1 MPFFFFFP
9 SSFVSTN
16 IAKYTRKTLNTM
28 AKDKSKPSTAPVY
41 DKNGL
46 PYNYIVIVDAGSSG
60 SRVHVYSYPDTSYGN
75 KKEKGSKA
83 LEDCEKKD
91 KDDDDDSDSDD
102 DDDDD
107 DDDKKSMC
115 KGEKKN
121 KLKLGRLPVVNKQGK
136 KWVQKIN
143 PGMSS
148 FVGKAETIGKDHL
161 AELLQYAETVIP
173 AEQHARTPIFIHATG
188 GMRLLEE
195 DQKKEILGQSCD
207 FIKKTTEFYLPDCN
221 EHVNIITGDTE
232 GIFGWLAVNYLVGGL
247 QNPEQHDHGKNHTTY
262 GFLEMGGASTQVTF
276 VPNKTEID
284 QNFKGLY
291 TVNLGVL
298 NSDKMEDDLKFQ
310 VSSKTFLGLG
320 VNEVQKQVFEKIKDS
335 KKNPCDP
342 KGLITYYDSEGRR
355 IKSYKGQDISK
366 EIEAAAASTTGTGDF
381 EKCQQLL
388 EPIAKQVKGDQK
400 VDFDFSIN
408 HLIGVSEYWDTTH
421 DGFQMGG
428 RFDGKR
434 LKTKLKE
441 FCESNWDDLVIKN
454 NAIADSKANK
464 KKGIKKQSESSLQDL
479 CIRTSWILEMV
490 EKGLELPNLVDGKNS
505 DQSEHTETLTDYLN
519 PLQSV
524 EKINGVEYSW
534 TLGRA
539 LMYATAEQNY
549 LLTGLSNSTGLFKNS
564 DISDN
569 GVSPLLEF
577 GIEQKGVRAPFTSS
591 VEPSKGD
598 SKDDDDD
605 DYDWEDMFEHHSK
618 RIWGSL
624 LFLLILFV
632 ILYLL
637 LGKVRRAVIWQSIK
651 TRAQRV
657 YQNSTYK
664 FLGGSGSSS
673 RGPEYSRVQRHDE
686 DDLELQG
693 LAHDADDDRF
703 SINSDDN
710 DMESGATARSVNKQ
724 ESQPSQAPL

>member
-1 MPFFFFFP
+1 
-9 SSFVSTN
+9 
-16 IAKYTRKTLNTM
+16 M
-28 AKDKSKPSTAPVY
+28 AKDKTTPSTAPVY
-41 DKNGL
+41 DKNGV
-46 PYNYIVIVDAGSSG
+46 PYNYVVIVDAGSSG
-60 SRVHVYSYPDTSYGN
+60 SRVHVYSYPDTSYSN
-75 KKEKGSKA
+75 KKEKGSKT
-83 LEDCEKKD
+83 LEARKKND
-91 KDDDDDSDSDD
+91 EDDDIDSDD
-102 DDDDD
+102 DDD
-107 DDDKKSMC
+107 KYKEA
-115 KGEKKN
+115 KGKGSKTS
-121 KLKLGRLPVVNKQGK
+121 KPKLGRLPVVNKQGQ
-136 KWVQKIN
+136 KWVHKIN

-148 FVGKAETIGKDHL
+148 FVGKADMIGQDHL
-161 AELLQYAETVIP
+161 AGLLKYVETVIP
-173 AEQHARTPIFIHATG
+173 AEQHVRTPIFIHATG

-195 DQKKEILGQSCD
+195 SQKKEILGQSCD
-207 FIKKTTEFYLPDCN
+207 FIKKTTKFYLPDCN

-247 QNPEQHDHGKNHTTY
+247 QNPEQHDHGKNHSTY

-284 QNFKGLY
+284 QNFQGLY

-335 KKNPCDP
+335 KENPCDP

-355 IKSYKGQDISK
+355 IKSYKGKDISK

-388 EPIAKQVKGDQK
+388 EPIAQQVKSDQK

-434 LKTKLKE
+434 LKTKLKQ
-441 FCESNWDDLVIKN
+441 FCESSWDDIIIKN
-454 NAIADSKANK
+454 NAIVDSKANK

-479 CIRTSWILEMV
+479 CIRTSWILEMI
-490 EKGLELPNLVDGKNS
+490 EKGLGLPNLVDGKNN
-505 DQSEHTETLTDYLN
+505 DQSEHDETLTDYLN

-549 LLTGLSNSTGLFKNS
+549 LLTGLNNSTGLFKNS
-564 DISDN
+564 DISDDS
-569 GVSPLLEF
+569 VSPLLEF
-577 GIEQKGVRAPFTSS
+577 GIEQTAVRPAFTSS
-591 VEPSKGD
+591 VEPPSGHKGD
-598 SKDDDDD
+598 NKSHDDDDD
-605 DYDWEDMFEHHSK
+605 DNYDWEDMFEHHSK
-618 RIWGSL
+618 RVWGSL
-624 LFLLILFV
+624 LFLLILIV

-657 YQNSTYK
+657 YQTSTYK
-664 FLGGSGSSS
+664 LRGGSGS
-673 RGPEYSRVQRHDE
+673 GPAYSLVQRNDE

-693 LAHDADDDRF
+693 LTHDADDDHF
-703 SINSDDN
+703 SVNSDEN
-710 DMESGATARSVNKQ
+710 DTESSATARIINK
-724 ESQPSQAPL
+724 